1 VNHKEACKELLKVIY
16 RKIQA
21 FETEENKENDG
32 AGDKTPAPP
41 AAKARSYSS
50 NSPTSPSWAKGGA
63 LSSPTATSS
72 NGRTA
77 PSTVPIKSRY
87 QPWTKPEQPT
97 QAPPPPKSYGGGF
110 RRGGPVD
117 LAKVG
122 VQMGKTKVFLRHK
135 AFETLER
142 IRSRDLTS
150 AATKLN
156 AIFRMYL
163 SRMAYVPVRDALREE
178 LRSHGLF
185 IDYKETKEDDLEPN
199 RPRAAFKRS
208 SSTASHLIY
217 VYESEVRASIHN
229 PTPRSEW
236 GNEAPKKLFK
246 WVLLEGIWVKNHS
259 IGPEVA
265 QQ

>member
-1 VNHKEACKELLKVIY
+1 M
-16 RKIQA
+16 
-21 FETEENKENDG
+21 
-32 AGDKTPAPP
+32 
-41 AAKARSYSS
+41 
-50 NSPTSPSWAKGGA
+50 
-63 LSSPTATSS
+63 
-72 NGRTA
+72 
-77 PSTVPIKSRY
+77 
-87 QPWTKPEQPT
+87 
-97 QAPPPPKSYGGGF
+97 
-110 RRGGPVD
+110 
-117 LAKVG
+117 AKVG

-178 LRSHGLF
+178 LRSRGLF
-185 IDYKETKEDDLEPN
+185 VEYKETKEDDSGPN

-208 SSTASHLIY
+208 SSSTASNLIS
-217 VYESEVRASIHN
+217 VYESEIRASIHN

-246 WVLLEGIWVKNHS
+246 WVLLEGIWVKNHT
-259 IGPEVA
+259 IGPEIA